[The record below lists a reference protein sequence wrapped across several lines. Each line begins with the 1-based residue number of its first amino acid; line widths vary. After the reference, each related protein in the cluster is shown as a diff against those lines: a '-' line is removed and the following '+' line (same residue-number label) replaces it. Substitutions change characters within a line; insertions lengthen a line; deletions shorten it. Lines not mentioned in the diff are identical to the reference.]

1 MRVLGRACNGGDVVQ
16 TQDKVGDKNG
26 LDRAHDRA
34 AALDVAVFVFVG
46 NQQLDAYPY
55 QQQGADYLKEGNAQ
69 QCQCEGDQ
77 QDAQNDGAGR
87 APQNTLYALLVL
99 QIAASQRND
108 HGVVAAQQNVED
120 RKSTRLNSSH

>member
-1 MRVLGRACNGGDVVQ
+1 MRVLGRACNGDDVVQ
-16 TQDKVGDKNG
+16 THDKVGDKNG
-26 LDRAHDRA
+26 LDRTHDRA

-77 QDAQNDGAGR
+77 QDAKTDDTGSDT
-87 APQNTLYALLVL
+87 QNTFSALQVL
-99 QIAASQRND
+99 QIAATN
-108 HGVVAAQQNVED
+108 
-120 RKSTRLNSSH
+120 